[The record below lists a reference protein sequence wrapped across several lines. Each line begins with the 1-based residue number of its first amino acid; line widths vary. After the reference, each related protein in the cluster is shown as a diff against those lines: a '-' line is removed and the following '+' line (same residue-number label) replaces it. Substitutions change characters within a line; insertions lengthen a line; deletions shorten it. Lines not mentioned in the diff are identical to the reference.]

1 MKEFEKNVIT
11 PVFLLVCKFTVL
23 PIVFLFVSQQYLNAW
38 EINIKRFPPAPTV
51 RTAQDVLGNWILSQ
65 QCYSMQSFDDIPD
78 RMNEF
83 FLQRFNKSYLKYKD
97 KLTSLVPFLSDCT
110 NGYIS
115 ENGQIVGAEIND
127 NFRQNFSTVYQ
138 LIENNMPR
146 FVAYLKDHGFPQ
158 VQNDL
163 EDSNVALVVNRYKYL
178 DRLLFSNPSKLVEK
192 ERLFS
197 FANRC
202 FEYCFNPSTWPD
214 FKKYLDNS
222 SDHQLVKFLY
232 TTMWYQLVGDGWK
245 DWNNQ
250 TLIDIA
256 EKSKQ
261 GARVVYVAGGLDIY
275 QLLKYGIYN
284 IDVID
289 PLLPSLEKYY
299 SSKNWE
305 WLVKGSSK
313 NNGLEDKIVFD
324 FGERKISLV
333 RKKYSKNGV
342 LVVHLPTKEKRKIQ
356 KSVTDWMVFDE
367 NNKCLGSVTFY
378 RRFCDHA
385 DFITHSIDKKRVDEN
400 IEERLVL
407 MSFNEL
413 YYAFL
418 PKNLGG
424 WDINVKHLPEN
435 AKIYVKQLRNPIDA
449 EVLKNIAQAE
459 DAKFKFIRLGS
470 DPA

>member
-1 MKEFEKNVIT
+1 MKKSKKI
-11 PVFLLVCKFTVL
+11 VFTTVLLLACKFVA
-23 PIVFLFVSQQYLNAW
+23 VSAF
-38 EINIKRFPPAPTV
+38 RFALTAKPVPTV
-51 RTAQDVLGNWILSQ
+51 KTAQDVLGNWVSSQ
-65 QCYSMQSFDDIPD
+65 RCYSDYSFDNMPD
-78 RMNEF
+78 GMNEF
-83 FLQRFNKSYLKYKD
+83 FLQRLNKSYLKYKD

-115 ENGQIVGAEIND
+115 EDGQITGFEID
-127 NFRQNFSTVYQ
+127 DDFRQNFSTIYQ

-146 FVAYLKDHGFPQ
+146 FVSYLKDHKFDFSTENNGKDQ
-158 VQNDL
+158 
-163 EDSNVALVVNRYKYL
+163 DSDVNFVINKYRFL
-178 DRLLFSNPSKLVEK
+178 DRLFFSNPSKFVEK

-197 FANRC
+197 FSNRC
-202 FEYCFNPSTWPD
+202 FEYCFNSPTWPD
-214 FKKYLDNS
+214 FKKYLDNN

-232 TTMWYQLVGDGWK
+232 STMWYHLVGEGWK

-250 TLIDIA
+250 ALIQIA

-261 GARVVYVAGGLDIY
+261 GARVVYIAGGLDIY

-284 IDVID
+284 IDIID
-289 PLLPSLEKYY
+289 PMLPSLEKYY

-305 WLVKGSSK
+305 WLIKGNGK
-313 NNGLEDKIVFD
+313 NNGLEDKITFD
-324 FGERKISLV
+324 FDGRKISLI

-342 LVVHLPTKEKRKIQ
+342 FVVHLSAKEKRKIE

-367 NNKCLGSVTFY
+367 NNKYLGSVTFY

-385 DFITHSIDKKRVDEN
+385 DFITLSIDKKSADQKK
-400 IEERLVL
+400 EERLIL

-418 PKNLGG
+418 PKEASG
-424 WDINVKHLPEN
+424 WNINIKHLPEN
-435 AKIYVKQLRNPIDA
+435 AKIYVKQLRMPVDVD
-449 EVLKNIAQAE
+449 VLKNIARAE
-459 DAKFKFIRLGS
+459 ESKFKFIRLGS

>member
-1 MKEFEKNVIT
+1 MKKSKKI
-11 PVFLLVCKFTVL
+11 VFATVLLLVCKFVTVAA
-23 PIVFLFVSQQYLNAW
+23 F
-38 EINIKRFPPAPTV
+38 RFALTAKPVPTV
-51 RTAQDVLGNWILSQ
+51 KTVQDVLGNWVLSQ
-65 QCYSMQSFDDIPD
+65 RCYSDYSFDNMPD
-78 RMNEF
+78 GMNEF
-83 FLQRFNKSYLKYKD
+83 FLQRFNKSYLKYRD

-115 ENGQIVGAEIND
+115 EDGQITGSEID
-127 NFRQNFSTVYQ
+127 DDFRQNFSTIYQ

-146 FVAYLKDHGFPQ
+146 FVSYLKDHKFDFSAENNGKDQ
-158 VQNDL
+158 DL
-163 EDSNVALVVNRYKYL
+163 DVNFVINKYRSL
-178 DRLLFSNPSKLVEK
+178 DRLFFSNPSKFVEK

-197 FANRC
+197 FSNRC
-202 FEYCFNPSTWPD
+202 FEYCFNSLTWPD
-214 FKKYLDNS
+214 FKKYLDNN

-232 TTMWYQLVGDGWK
+232 STMWYHLVGEGWK

-250 TLIDIA
+250 TLVQIA

-261 GARVVYVAGGLDIY
+261 GARVVYIAGGLDIY

-284 IDVID
+284 IDIID

-305 WLVKGSSK
+305 WLIKGNNK
-313 NNGLEDKIVFD
+313 NNGLEDKITFD
-324 FGERKISLV
+324 FDGRKISLV

-342 LVVHLPTKEKRKIQ
+342 FVAHLSAKEKRKIE

-367 NNKCLGSVTFY
+367 NNKYLGSVTFY

-385 DFITHSIDKKRVDEN
+385 DFITHSIDKKSADQKK
-400 IEERLVL
+400 EERLIL

-418 PKNLGG
+418 PKEASG
-424 WDINVKHLPEN
+424 WDINIKHLPEDV
-435 AKIYVKQLRNPIDA
+435 KIYVKQLRNPIDVD
-449 EVLKNIAQAE
+449 VLKNIAQAE
-459 DAKFKFIRLGS
+459 ESKFKFIRLGS

>member
-1 MKEFEKNVIT
+1 MKKSKKIVIAT
-11 PVFLLVCKFTVL
+11 MFLLACEFITTSAFRFALTVK
-23 PIVFLFVSQQYLNAW
+23 S
-38 EINIKRFPPAPTV
+38 KPTV
-51 RTAQDVLGNWILSQ
+51 KTAQDVLGNWVSSQ
-65 QCYSMQSFDDIPD
+65 RCYSDYLFDDMPNG
-78 RMNEF
+78 MNEF

-97 KLTSLVPFLSDCT
+97 KLTSLVPFLNDCT

-115 ENGQIVGAEIND
+115 EDGQIAGSEID
-127 NFRQNFSTVYQ
+127 DDFRQNFSTIYQ

-146 FVAYLKDHGFPQ
+146 FVSYLKDHKL
-158 VQNDL
+158 NISS
-163 EDSNVALVVNRYKYL
+163 EDIGKTQDFDVNFVINKYRFL
-178 DRLLFSNPSKLVEK
+178 DRLFFSNPSKIVEK
-192 ERLFS
+192 ERLFA

-202 FEYCFNPSTWPD
+202 FEYCFNSPTWPD
-214 FKKYLDNS
+214 FKKYIDNN
-222 SDHQLVKFLY
+222 SDHELVKFLY
-232 TTMWYQLVGDGWK
+232 STMWYNLVGEGWK

-250 TLIDIA
+250 ALIQIA

-289 PLLPSLEKYY
+289 PMLPSLEKYY

-305 WLVKGSSK
+305 WLIKGNGK
-313 NNGLEDKIVFD
+313 NNGLEDKMTFD
-324 FGERKISLV
+324 FDGRKINLV

-342 LVVHLPTKEKRKIQ
+342 FVVHLSAKEKRKIE

-367 NNKCLGSVTFY
+367 NNKYLGSVTFY

-385 DFITHSIDKKRVDEN
+385 DFITHSIDKKSADEKK
-400 IEERLVL
+400 EERLIL

-418 PKNLGG
+418 PKEADG
-424 WDINVKHLPEN
+424 WGINVKHLSED
-435 AKIYVKQLRNPIDA
+435 AKIYVKQLRNPVDVDI
-449 EVLKNIAQAE
+449 LKNIAQAE
-459 DAKFKFIRLGS
+459 ESKFKFIRLGS

>member
-1 MKEFEKNVIT
+1 MKKSKKI
-11 PVFLLVCKFTVL
+11 VFATVLLLVCKFVTVAA
-23 PIVFLFVSQQYLNAW
+23 F
-38 EINIKRFPPAPTV
+38 RFALTAKPVPTV
-51 RTAQDVLGNWILSQ
+51 KTVQDVLGNWVLSQ
-65 QCYSMQSFDDIPD
+65 RCYSDYSFDDMPD

-115 ENGQIVGAEIND
+115 EDGQITGFEID
-127 NFRQNFSTVYQ
+127 DDFRQNFSTIYQ

-146 FVAYLKDHGFPQ
+146 FVSYLKDHKFDFSAENNGKDQ
-158 VQNDL
+158 DL
-163 EDSNVALVVNRYKYL
+163 DVNFVINKYRSL
-178 DRLLFSNPSKLVEK
+178 DRLFFSNPSKFVEK

-197 FANRC
+197 FSNRC
-202 FEYCFNPSTWPD
+202 FEYCFNSLTWPD
-214 FKKYLDNS
+214 FKKYLDNN

-232 TTMWYQLVGDGWK
+232 STMWYHLVGEGWK

-250 TLIDIA
+250 TLIQIA

-284 IDVID
+284 IDIID

-305 WLVKGSSK
+305 WLIKGNGK
-313 NNGLEDKIVFD
+313 NNGLEDKITFD
-324 FGERKISLV
+324 FDGRKISLV

-342 LVVHLPTKEKRKIQ
+342 FVAHLSEKEKRKIE

-367 NNKCLGSVTFY
+367 NNKYLGSVTFY

-385 DFITHSIDKKRVDEN
+385 DFITHSIDKKSADQKK
-400 IEERLVL
+400 EERLIL

-418 PKNLGG
+418 PKEASG
-424 WDINVKHLPEN
+424 WDINIKHLPEN
-435 AKIYVKQLRNPIDA
+435 VKIYVKQLRNPIDVD
-449 EVLKNIAQAE
+449 VLKNIAQAE
-459 DAKFKFIRLGS
+459 ESKFKFIRLGS